1 MKKLIIGFLAIV
13 IVAIVVLGGLFFQ
26 NYTVLHISPTVCGY
40 FFEDVSPQAFCETEG
55 KDTWLEN
62 KYLFARVDEDGCL
75 ILLLRKS
82 TINEWKNTFTD
93 LQILQCVLGDSRDL
107 GIHVDDSQDSL
118 DLMKDAHT
126 CGFEI
131 SEDYKQF
138 IESPEDNGWYF
149 PFVMSGCIKMQ
160 VFNGVPC
167 SEIRV
172 EYLEIDAEGKIL
184 DKVVFPDDVEDNA
197 DLSD

>member
-26 NYTVLHISPTVCGY
+26 NYTVLHIPPEPCGY
-40 FFEDVSPQAFCETEG
+40 MLQGTTPEDFVAQKGS
-55 KDTWLEN
+55 DTWLEG
-62 KYLFARVDEDGCL
+62 KYLFSHVDEDGCL
-75 ILLLRKS
+75 ILVLPNRA
-82 TINEWKNTFTD
+82 IAEWKNSLLP
-93 LQILQCVLGDSRDL
+93 LQVLQCVLANRDL
-107 GIHVDDSQDSL
+107 GVDVNYSL
-118 DLMKDAHT
+118 DFAHQMEYAET

-131 SEDYKQF
+131 ADDYTK
-138 IESPEDNGWYF
+138 IVDGPGDNTFYF
-149 PFVMSGCIKMQ
+149 PLIMAACIEMQ

-197 DLSD
+197 DLFD